1 MITKPILGSIHVSG
15 ALDRERQDSYF
26 LNVTVTDGQAD
37 HVNWTIVNITIQ
49 DVNDCRPEFDQPVLN
64 VLKVYEGQGAM
75 VIGIDTAHD
84 DDEAETENSR
94 ISFYLKNDTGLFIF
108 EPLHEK
114 LNNMVLEQTRNKLS
128 CTRTEDG

>member
-26 LNVTVTDGQAD
+26 LNVTVTDGKAD

-49 DVNDCRPEFDQPVLN
+49 DVNDCRPEFDQPVLK
-64 VLKVYEGQGAM
+64 VEVYEGQGAM

-84 DDEAETENSR
+84 DDAANTENSR
-94 ISFYLKNDTGLFIF
+94 ISFYLKNDTGLFRY
-108 EPLHEK
+108 EPYHEK
-114 LNNMVLEQTRNKLS
+114 TTNMVLEQTQNKLS
-128 CTRTEDG
+128 CTKTKDG